1 MKIGYARVSTKDQNL
16 DLQLDELKKSG
27 CEKIYQDFG
36 VSGSK
41 SNRPELD
48 NMIKNLHSGDVVV
61 IWKLDRLGRSLKDL
75 VSLVEVF
82 NSKNIGLQ
90 SLHDNIDTT
99 TSHGKLIFN
108 IFASLAE
115 FEKDVIRERNKSGLE
130 SARARGRV
138 GGRPKGLSPEAE
150 KKSKTA
156 KTLYESQEKS
166 IKDICSQLSISK
178 KTLYSYLR
186 HQGVTISPYNTSS
199 PIINFSKERSSRR
212 KEDPETNFEL
222 KDTSKYSKV
231 DFLLRPKGKKK
242 FNELDNLFIIE
253 IEEKVFSK
261 HRMKIIQKSNE
272 FVQYHI
278 SLPYIFGN
286 LLEET
291 TRIKEFIL
299 KSAKR
304 SNIKIEVFV
313 FPVD

>member
-16 DLQLDELKKSG
+16 DLQLDELKNAG

-41 SNRPELD
+41 ASRPELD
-48 NMIKNLHSGDVVV
+48 NMLKNLRRGDVVV

-75 VSLVEVF
+75 VTLVEGF
-82 NSKNIGLQ
+82 NSQKIGLQ
-90 SLHDNIDTT
+90 SLHDPIDTT
-99 TSHGKLIFN
+99 TAQGKLIFN

-115 FEKDVIRERNKSGLE
+115 FEKDVIRERTKAGLE
-130 SARARGRV
+130 SARSRGRV

-150 KKSKTA
+150 KKAKTA
-156 KTLYESQEKS
+156 KTLYESQQHS

-186 HQGVTISPYNTSS
+186 HQGVTISPYNSASS
-199 PIINFSKERSSRR
+199 SIINLPKERARR
-212 KEDPETNFEL
+212 EEKAIDLSDNL
-222 KDTSKYSKV
+222 QYSKI

-242 FNELDNLFIIE
+242 FNELDNLFIFE
-253 IEEKVFSK
+253 IEEKFFSK
-261 HRMKIIQKSNE
+261 HKMEVIQKNDE

-278 SLPYIFGN
+278 SLPYVFTE
-286 LLEET
+286 LQEET
-291 TRIKEFIL
+291 TRIEEFIL
-299 KSAKR
+299 KLAK
-304 SNIKIEVFV
+304 SKNIKIQVFF